1 MQITIDP
8 TAGFCTGVEHSIRI
22 AEEELEKGQ
31 PLYCLGEIIHNAQEI
46 NRLRGKG
53 LQFIDLSV
61 LKQLKSVRVL
71 IRAHGEPPET
81 YRIAKENNITLIDTT
96 CGTVS
101 NLQRRIREE
110 RARSLPDEAQVVI
123 AGREDHPEVIGLS
136 GQIQGGAEIIAS
148 EDDLDKIDF
157 RKPVFLCSQ
166 TTFNASRFEAIREQ
180 AVKLSLDIP
189 EEERGQ
195 LRIFNTI
202 CRQVRRREK
211 TLAEFSG
218 NHDVIVFISD
228 PTSSNGKFLFSICR
242 EHNPSSF
249 FITEPGELQTKW
261 FSEARSAGITGATS
275 TPLWLLQKVAG
286 KITEIVSSQQD

>member
-8 TAGFCTGVEHSIRI
+8 TAGFCTGVVHSIRI
-22 AEEELEKGQ
+22 AEEELEKGL

-46 NRLRGKG
+46 KRLRAKG

-61 LKQLKSVRVL
+61 LRQLKDVRVL

-96 CGTVS
+96 CGIVS
-101 NLQRRIREE
+101 KLQRRIREE
-110 RARSLPDEAQVVI
+110 PVRSFPDGAQVVI

-136 GQIQGGAEIIAS
+136 SQLQGGAVVIAN
-148 EDDLDKIDF
+148 EDELDKIDF
-157 RKPVFLCSQ
+157 RKPVFIYSQ
-166 TTFNASRFEAIREQ
+166 TTFNTSRFESISEQ
-180 AVKLSLDIP
+180 AVRLSLGIP
-189 EEERGQ
+189 VEERGQ
-195 LRIFNTI
+195 LHIFNTV

-211 TLAEFSG
+211 ALAEFSR

-228 PTSSNGKFLFSICR
+228 PASSNGKYLFSICR
-242 EHNPSSF
+242 ENNPSSF
-249 FITEPGELQTKW
+249 FITESGELQTKW
-261 FSEARSAGITGATS
+261 FSQARSAGITGATS
-275 TPLWLLQKVAG
+275 TPRWLLQKVAG